1 MANINK
7 VRVGGAIYNVEDSTA
22 RTNASNAQSAA
33 NSAQSAASSAQSTA
47 NSAQSAADIAKSTAN
62 SAESTANSAES
73 TANRALAVANG
84 KASITNVVSEPW
96 LKSEI
101 SNGDQ
106 YLAIVSGSF
115 RQTNCSIST
124 AYGSGMFWTD
134 VALTIPVACQPPN
147 GFYSV
152 TVTADMLAGVGAVT
166 CVVRQQSKTQIIVR
180 LLNPISG
187 TFTFNLMVQA
197 YGF

>member
-1 MANINK
+1 MENINK
-7 VRVGGAIYNVEDSTA
+7 MRVRGAIYALEDTTA

-33 NSAQSAASSAQSTA
+33 DSAQSA
-47 NSAQSAADIAKSTAN
+47 
-62 SAESTANSAES
+62 
-73 TANRALAVANG
+73 ANRALAVANG
-84 KASITNVVSEPW
+84 KASITNIISAPW

-101 SNGDQ
+101 SNGDE
-106 YLAIVSGSF
+106 YLAIITGSI

-134 VALTIPVACQPPN
+134 VALSIPVACQPPN

-152 TVTADMLAGVGAVT
+152 TVTADMLSGVGAVT

-187 TFTFNLMVQA
+187 KFTFDLMVQA

>member
-7 VRVGGAIYNVEDSTA
+7 VRVRGAIYALEDTTA

-33 NSAQSAASSAQSTA
+33 NSAQSAASSAKSTA
-47 NSAQSAADIAKSTAN
+47 NSAQSAAN
-62 SAESTANSAES
+62 S
-73 TANRALAVANG
+73 ALAVANG
-84 KASITNVVSEPW
+84 KASITNIVSAPW

-101 SNGDQ
+101 SNDDE
-106 YLAIVSGSF
+106 YLAIISGSV

-124 AYGSGMFWTD
+124 AYGTGMFWTD
-134 VALTIPVACQPPN
+134 VALPIPVACQPPN

-152 TVTADMLAGVGAVT
+152 TVTANMLNGVGAVT
-166 CVVRQQSKTQIIVR
+166 CVVRQQSKTGIIVR
-180 LLNPISG
+180 LLNPVSG
-187 TFTFNLMVQA
+187 TFTFDLMVQA

>member
-33 NSAQSAASSAQSTA
+33 NSAQSVASSAQSTA
-47 NSAQSAADIAKSTAN
+47 NG
-62 SAESTANSAES
+62 
-73 TANRALAVANG
+73 ALAVANG
-84 KASITNVVSEPW
+84 KASITSIISAPW

-101 SNGDQ
+101 TNGDQ
-106 YLAIVSGSF
+106 YLAIVSGSV

-152 TVTADMLAGVGAVT
+152 TVTADMLTGVGAVT
-166 CVVRQQSKTQIIVR
+166 CVVRQQSKTQIVVR

-187 TFTFNLMVQA
+187 TFTFDLMVQA

>member
-1 MANINK
+1 MENINK
-7 VRVGGAIYNVEDSTA
+7 VRVRGELYALEDVAA
-22 RTNASNAQSAA
+22 RTAASNAQSTA
-33 NSAQSAASSAQSTA
+33 NSAQSTA
-47 NSAQSAADIAKSTAN
+47 NSAQS
-62 SAESTANSAES
+62 
-73 TANRALAVANG
+73 TANRALAAANG
-84 KASITNVVSEPW
+84 KASITNIISAPW
-96 LKSEI
+96 LKTEI
-101 SNGDQ
+101 SNGDE
-106 YLAIVSGSF
+106 YLAIVSGSV

-134 VALTIPVACQPPN
+134 VALSIPNECQPPN

-152 TVTADMLAGVGAVT
+152 TVTADMLTGVGAVT

-187 TFTFNLMVQA
+187 TFTFDLMVQA

>member
-33 NSAQSAASSAQSTA
+33 SSAQSTA
-47 NSAQSAADIAKSTAN
+47 NSAQSTAN
-62 SAESTANSAES
+62 SAQS

-84 KASITNVVSEPW
+84 KASITNAVSAPW

-106 YLAIVSGSF
+106 YLAIVSGSV

-124 AYGSGMFWTD
+124 AYGSGMFWKD

-152 TVTADMLAGVGAVT
+152 TVTADMLTGVGAVT
-166 CVVRQQSKTQIIVR
+166 CVVRQQSKTQIVVR

-187 TFTFNLMVQA
+187 TFTFDLMVQA

>member
-1 MANINK
+1 MENINK
-7 VRVGGAIYNVEDSTA
+7 VRVGGTTYAVEDTTA

-33 NSAQSAASSAQSTA
+33 NSAQSAASSAQSAASSARSAADIAQSTA
-47 NSAQSAADIAKSTAN
+47 NSAQSTAN
-62 SAESTANSAES
+62 NG
-73 TANRALAVANG
+73 LAVANG
-84 KASITNVVSEPW
+84 KASITNIISTPW

-101 SNGDQ
+101 SNGDE
-106 YLAIVSGSF
+106 YLAIITASV
-115 RQTNCSIST
+115 RQSNCSIST

-152 TVTADMLAGVGAVT
+152 TVTADMLTGVGAVT
-166 CVVRQQSKTQIIVR
+166 CVVREQSKTQIVVR

-187 TFTFNLMVQA
+187 TFTFDLMVQA

>member
-33 NSAQSAASSAQSTA
+33 NSAQSAA
-47 NSAQSAADIAKSTAN
+47 NSAQSAADIAQSAAN
-62 SAESTANSAES
+62 SAQS
-73 TANRALAVANG
+73 TANRALATANS
-84 KASITNVVSEPW
+84 KASITNIVSAPW

-101 SNGDQ
+101 TNGDQ
-106 YLAIVSGSF
+106 YLAIVSGSV

-152 TVTADMLAGVGAVT
+152 TVTADMLTGVGAVT
-166 CVVRQQSKTQIIVR
+166 CVVRQQSKTQIVVR

-187 TFTFNLMVQA
+187 TFTFDLMVQA

>member
-33 NSAQSAASSAQSTA
+33 NSAQSAA
-47 NSAQSAADIAKSTAN
+47 NSAQSAADIAQSAAN
-62 SAESTANSAES
+62 SAQS
-73 TANRALAVANG
+73 TANRALATANG
-84 KASITNVVSEPW
+84 KASITNIVSAPW

-101 SNGDQ
+101 TNGDQ
-106 YLAIVSGSF
+106 YLAIVTGSI

-152 TVTADMLAGVGAVT
+152 TVTADMLTGVGAVT
-166 CVVRQQSKTQIIVR
+166 CVVRQQSKTQIVVR

-187 TFTFNLMVQA
+187 TFTFDLMVQA

>member
-7 VRVGGAIYNVEDSTA
+7 VRVRGTIYNLEDTTA

-33 NSAQSAASSAQSTA
+33 SSAQSAANSARSTA
-47 NSAQSAADIAKSTAN
+47 NSALDT
-62 SAESTANSAES
+62 
-73 TANRALAVANG
+73 ANG
-84 KASITNVVSEPW
+84 KASITNIVSAPW

-101 SNGDQ
+101 TNGDQ
-106 YLAIVSGSF
+106 YLAIVSGSV
-115 RQTNCSIST
+115 RQTNRSIST

-134 VALTIPVACQPPN
+134 VALTIPVECQPPN

-152 TVTADMLAGVGAVT
+152 TVTADMLTGVGAVT
-166 CVVRQQSKTQIIVR
+166 CVVRQQSKTQIVVR

-187 TFTFNLMVQA
+187 AFTFDLMVQA

>member
-47 NSAQSAADIAKSTAN
+47 NSA
-62 SAESTANSAES
+62 
-73 TANRALAVANG
+73 LAVANG
-84 KASITNVVSEPW
+84 KASITNVVSAPW

-106 YLAIVSGSF
+106 YLAIVSGSV

-134 VALTIPVACQPPN
+134 VALTIPVVCQPPN

-152 TVTADMLAGVGAVT
+152 TVTADMLTGVGAVT
-166 CVVRQQSKTQIIVR
+166 CVVRQQSKAQIIVR

-187 TFTFNLMVQA
+187 TFTFDLMVQA

>member
-7 VRVGGAIYNVEDSTA
+7 VSVGGAIYNVEDSTA
-22 RTNASNAQSAA
+22 RTDASNAQRAA

-47 NSAQSAADIAKSTAN
+47 KS
-62 SAESTANSAES
+62 
-73 TANRALAVANG
+73 ALAVANG
-84 KASITNVVSEPW
+84 KASITNVVSAPW

-106 YLAIVSGSF
+106 YLAIVTGSV

-134 VALTIPVACQPPN
+134 VAVPIPVACQPPN

-152 TVTADMLAGVGAVT
+152 TVTADMLTGVGAVT

-187 TFTFNLMVQA
+187 TFTFDLMVQA

>member
-7 VRVGGAIYNVEDSTA
+7 VHVGGAIYNVEDSTA
-22 RTNASNAQSAA
+22 RTNASNAQSD
-33 NSAQSAASSAQSTA
+33 ASSAQ
-47 NSAQSAADIAKSTAN
+47 
-62 SAESTANSAES
+62 S
-73 TANRALAVANG
+73 TANRALAVADG
-84 KASITNVVSEPW
+84 KASITNIVSAPW

-101 SNGDQ
+101 TNGDQ
-106 YLAIVSGSF
+106 YLAIVSGSV
-115 RQTNCSIST
+115 RQSNCSIST

-152 TVTADMLAGVGAVT
+152 TVTADMLTGVGAVT
-166 CVVRQQSKTQIIVR
+166 CVVRQQSKTQIVVR

-187 TFTFNLMVQA
+187 TFTFDLMVQA
-197 YGF
+197 CGF

>member
-7 VRVGGAIYNVEDSTA
+7 VRVRETIYNIEDTTA

-33 NSAQSAASSAQSTA
+33 SSAQSAASSAR
-47 NSAQSAADIAKSTAN
+47 SAADIAQSVADIAQSAAN
-62 SAESTANSAES
+62 S
-73 TANRALAVANG
+73 ALAVANG
-84 KASITNVVSEPW
+84 KASITNTVSTPW

-106 YLAIVSGSF
+106 YLAIVSGSV
-115 RQTNCSIST
+115 RQTDCSIST
-124 AYGSGMFWTD
+124 AYGGMFWTD

-147 GFYSV
+147 AFYSV
-152 TVTADMLAGVGAVT
+152 TVTADLLTGTGAVT
-166 CVVRQQSKTQIIVR
+166 CVVREQSKTQIVVR
-180 LLNPISG
+180 ILNPASG
-187 TFTFNLMVQA
+187 TFTFDLMVQA

>member
-7 VRVGGAIYNVEDSTA
+7 VRVRGTIYDIEDLTA
-22 RTNASNAQSAA
+22 RTNASNAQSTAS
-33 NSAQSAASSAQSTA
+33 SAQSAADIAQSTA
-47 NSAQSAADIAKSTAN
+47 NSAQSTAN
-62 SAESTANSAES
+62 SALATANA
-73 TANRALAVANG
+73 
-84 KASITNVVSEPW
+84 KASISNTISAPW

-106 YLAIVSGSF
+106 YLAIVSGSV

-124 AYGSGMFWTD
+124 AYGGMFWTD

-152 TVTADMLAGVGAVT
+152 TATADLLTGTGAVT
-166 CVVRQQSKTQIIVR
+166 CVVRQQSKTQIVVR
-180 LLNPISG
+180 ILNPASG
-187 TFTFNLMVQA
+187 TFTFDLMVQA

>member
-7 VRVGGAIYNVEDSTA
+7 VRVRETIYNIEDTTA

-33 NSAQSAASSAQSTA
+33 SSAQSAASSARSAASSARSAADIAQSAANSAQSTA
-47 NSAQSAADIAKSTAN
+47 NS
-62 SAESTANSAES
+62 
-73 TANRALAVANG
+73 ALAVANG
-84 KASITNVVSEPW
+84 KASITNIVSAPW

-106 YLAIVSGSF
+106 YLAIVSGSV
-115 RQTNCSIST
+115 RQTNCSISI
-124 AYGSGMFWTD
+124 AYGGMFWTD

-152 TVTADMLAGVGAVT
+152 TVTADLLTGTGAVT
-166 CVVRQQSKTQIIVR
+166 CVVRQQSKTQIVVR
-180 LLNPISG
+180 ILNPTSG
-187 TFTFNLMVQA
+187 TFTFDLMVQA

>member
-7 VRVGGAIYNVEDSTA
+7 VLVGGTIYDVEDSTA
-22 RTNASNAQSAA
+22 RTNAGNAQSAA
-33 NSAQSAASSAQSTA
+33 NSAQSAASGAR
-47 NSAQSAADIAKSTAN
+47 
-62 SAESTANSAES
+62 S

-84 KASITNVVSEPW
+84 KASITNVVRAPW
-96 LKSEI
+96 IKSEI

-106 YLAIVSGSF
+106 YLAIISGSV

-134 VALTIPVACQPPN
+134 VALSIPNECQPTN

-152 TVTADMLAGVGAVT
+152 TVTADMLTGVGAVT
-166 CVVRQQSKTQIIVR
+166 CVVRQQAKTQIIVR

-187 TFTFNLMVQA
+187 TFTFDLMVQA

>member
-7 VRVGGAIYNVEDSTA
+7 VRVGGSIYNVEDSTA

-47 NSAQSAADIAKSTAN
+47 NSAQS
-62 SAESTANSAES
+62 

-106 YLAIVSGSF
+106 YLAIVTGSF

-152 TVTADMLAGVGAVT
+152 TVTANMLTGVGAVT

-187 TFTFNLMVQA
+187 TFTFDLMVQA

>member
-7 VRVGGAIYNVEDSTA
+7 VRMRDTIYTVEDTTA

-33 NSAQSAASSAQSTA
+33 NSAQSAANSAQSAAGIARSSANSAQSTA
-47 NSAQSAADIAKSTAN
+47 NS
-62 SAESTANSAES
+62 
-73 TANRALAVANG
+73 ALAVANG
-84 KASITNVVSEPW
+84 KASITNTVSAPW
-96 LKSEI
+96 LKTEI

-106 YLAIVSGSF
+106 YLAIVSGSV

-124 AYGSGMFWTD
+124 AYGSGAFWTD

-152 TVTADMLAGVGAVT
+152 TVTADLLTGTGAVT
-166 CVVRQQSKTQIIVR
+166 CVVREQSKTQIVVR
-180 LLNPISG
+180 LLNPASG
-187 TFTFNLMVQA
+187 TFTFDLMVQA

>member
-33 NSAQSAASSAQSTA
+33 DSAHSAASSAQSTA
-47 NSAQSAADIAKSTAN
+47 NSTQ
-62 SAESTANSAES
+62 S

-84 KASITNVVSEPW
+84 KASITNVVSAPW

-106 YLAIVSGSF
+106 YLAIVSGSV

-124 AYGSGMFWTD
+124 AYGSMFWTD

-152 TVTADMLAGVGAVT
+152 TVTADMLTGVGAVT

-187 TFTFNLMVQA
+187 TFTFDLMVQA

>member
-47 NSAQSAADIAKSTAN
+47 NSAQSAADIAQSTAN
-62 SAESTANSAES
+62 SAQS

-84 KASITNVVSEPW
+84 KASITNVVSAPW

-106 YLAIVSGSF
+106 YLAIVTGSF

-152 TVTADMLAGVGAVT
+152 TVTADMLTGVGAVT

>member
-47 NSAQSAADIAKSTAN
+47 NSAQSAADIAQSTAN
-62 SAESTANSAES
+62 SAQS

-84 KASITNVVSEPW
+84 KASITNVVSAPW

-106 YLAIVSGSF
+106 YLAIVSGSV

-152 TVTADMLAGVGAVT
+152 TVTADMLTGVGAVT

-187 TFTFNLMVQA
+187 TFTFDLMVQA

>member
-7 VRVGGAIYNVEDSTA
+7 VRMRGAIYALEDTTA
-22 RTNASNAQSAA
+22 RTNASN
-33 NSAQSAASSAQSTA
+33 AQSTA
-47 NSAQSAADIAKSTAN
+47 NSAQSAADIAQRTAN
-62 SAESTANSAES
+62 SAQSTANN
-73 TANRALAVANG
+73 TLAVANG
-84 KASITNVVSEPW
+84 KASITNTVSAPW

-101 SNGDQ
+101 SNGDR
-106 YLAIVSGSF
+106 YLAIVTASV

-134 VALTIPVACQPPN
+134 VALTIPDSCQPPN

-152 TVTADMLAGVGAVT
+152 TVTADLLNGVGAVT

-180 LLNPISG
+180 LLNPTSG
-187 TFTFNLMVQA
+187 TFTFDLMVQA

>member
-1 MANINK
+1 MADTIKNIK
-7 VRVGGAIYNVEDSTA
+7 LGEVTYPIEDVTA
-22 RTNASNAQSAA
+22 RAAASDAQSAA
-33 NSAQSAASSAQSTA
+33 SSAQSASSSAQSTA
-47 NSAQSAADIAKSTAN
+47 NSAQ
-62 SAESTANSAES
+62 S

-84 KASITNVVSEPW
+84 KASITNIISTPW

-101 SNGDQ
+101 SNGDE
-106 YLAIVSGSF
+106 YVAIVSGSV

-134 VALTIPVACQPPN
+134 VALSIPVACQPPN

-152 TVTADMLAGVGAVT
+152 TVTADMLTGVGAVT
-166 CVVRQQSKTQIIVR
+166 CVVRQQSKTQIVVR

-187 TFTFNLMVQA
+187 TFTFDLMVQA

>member
-7 VRVGGAIYNVEDSTA
+7 VRVRDAIYALEDTTA

-33 NSAQSAASSAQSTA
+33 NSAQSAANSAQSTA
-47 NSAQSAADIAKSTAN
+47 NS
-62 SAESTANSAES
+62 
-73 TANRALAVANG
+73 ALAVANG
-84 KASITNVVSEPW
+84 KASITNIISAPW

-101 SNGDQ
+101 SNGDE
-106 YLAIVSGSF
+106 YLAIISGSV

-124 AYGSGMFWTD
+124 AYGTGMFWTD
-134 VALTIPVACQPPN
+134 VALPIPVACQPPN

-152 TVTADMLAGVGAVT
+152 TVTANMLTGVGAVT
-166 CVVRQQSKTQIIVR
+166 CVVRQQAKTQIIVR
-180 LLNPISG
+180 LLNPVSG
-187 TFTFNLMVQA
+187 TFTFDLMVQA

>member
-47 NSAQSAADIAKSTAN
+47 NSAQSAADIAQSTAN
-62 SAESTANSAES
+62 SAQS

-84 KASITNVVSEPW
+84 KASITNVVSAPW

-106 YLAIVSGSF
+106 YLAIVSGNF

-152 TVTADMLAGVGAVT
+152 TVTADMLTGVGAVT

-187 TFTFNLMVQA
+187 TFTFDLMVQA